1 LNHPH
6 LVATK
11 KTDMASRK
19 NIRKKPVKGRILN
32 NGENGFGSLNDGFGC
47 FITVKLHEPA
57 ILDIVSGLNMGLR
70 AGM

>member
-1 LNHPH
+1 
-6 LVATK
+6 
-11 KTDMASRK
+11 MASK
-19 NIRKKPVKGRILN
+19 AKLRKKPVKGRILN

-57 ILDIVSGLNMGLR
+57 ILDIVSGLSRGLR